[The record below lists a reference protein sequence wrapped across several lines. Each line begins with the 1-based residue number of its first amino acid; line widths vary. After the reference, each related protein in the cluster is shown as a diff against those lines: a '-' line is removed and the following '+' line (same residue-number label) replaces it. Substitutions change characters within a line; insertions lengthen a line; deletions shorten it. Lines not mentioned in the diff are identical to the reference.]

1 MMLRERDPTT
11 ATYTARQDDALV
23 IAVMSG
29 KGGVGKSNIAIN
41 LGLALR
47 ARGERVILVD
57 AGSELTHADVSL
69 NIPVLSSVLDAAD
82 NSLELADLLAAGPR
96 GLAVIGGVFDQPGR
110 FDEPLN
116 GRVEH
121 ALQRLRRDADVVM
134 IDCGTGVSA
143 PFIEMAL
150 SSDVLILATT
160 PEPAALADTYA
171 VAKRLAGVDYAG
183 RLGLVVSMSRSRR
196 EAHSVRRRFS
206 HTAMRFLGVDI
217 VDLGDIPHDRHV
229 FRAVRQR
236 QPVLL
241 RYPHCA
247 ASHGIERICSRLP
260 RVAAAKP
267 AESGMWAR
275 VAGMFL

>member
-1 MMLRERDPTT
+1 
-11 ATYTARQDDALV
+11 
-23 IAVMSG
+23 MSG

-41 LGLALR
+41 LGLALC

-69 NIPVLSSVLDAAD
+69 NIPELFSVLDAAD
-82 NSLELADLLAAGPR
+82 HTLELADILAVGPN
-96 GLAVIGGVFDQPGR
+96 GLAVIGGVFEQPGPL
-110 FDEPLN
+110 DEPLN
-116 GRVEH
+116 GRVGH
-121 ALQRLRRDADVVM
+121 AMQRLRREADVVM
-134 IDCGTGVSA
+134 IDCGTGVTA
-143 PFIEMAL
+143 TVIEMAL
-150 SSDVLILATT
+150 ASDVLILTTT

-171 VAKRLAGVDYAG
+171 VAKLLSGFGYAG
-183 RLGLVVSMSRSRR
+183 QLGLVVSMSRSQR
-196 EAHSVRRRFS
+196 EAHSVRRRFA

-247 ASHGIERICSRLP
+247 ASHGIQRICNRLP
-260 RVAAAKP
+260 RAKP
-267 AESGMWAR
+267 AKPVESGMWAR